1 MITIKMNI
9 EEILQIAVSE
19 NASDVHIRAGNHPVM
34 RIKDELVPQVTLPVL
49 DHDDTMR
56 LFKEVTDSSQ
66 QEIFDKNLEL
76 DFAYSIPTLSRFR
89 VNAAIQR
96 GSVTLTFRVVRT
108 SIPTMEQLGLPDL
121 CKEISLKRDGLII
134 ITGPT
139 GCGKSTTLAAMME
152 YVNENARRNVIT
164 IEDPIEYL
172 HSDKK
177 CMFSQREIGS
187 DTHSF
192 SNALKHALRQD
203 PDVILVGEM
212 RDLETM
218 GIALSAAE
226 TGHLVMTTLHTPSAS
241 QAIDRFVDVFPPYQQ
256 QQVRI
261 QLSST
266 IVSVIYQRLILR
278 ADGKGLVPAI
288 EIMVGSPAVKNLI
301 REGKTYQI
309 PNVMQSGGSM
319 GMCTIDQAL
328 MALMRNGT
336 ITRESYRS
344 YANSFE

>member
-49 DHDDTMR
+49 DPDDTMR
-56 LFKEVTDSSQ
+56 LLKEVTDSSQ